1 MRPRYWFNPFR
12 DQVFRYVSN
21 SAMTDSGE
29 PCLRRVALIGNPNT
43 GKSTLFNCL
52 TGMRQKVG
60 NYPGVTVQKKTGTAL
75 IGAERVEIHDL
86 PGTYSLAAVSPDER
100 VVVDALRGA
109 VENLERPDL
118 VVCIVDATNLHRNLF
133 LAYQI
138 GQLGLPMVL
147 ALNYW
152 DSAKKRQIKV
162 DVEALKERLG
172 IPVVPISASRAE
184 GVAEL
189 KAAVAQALE
198 ESPLLL
204 TPIWPE
210 SISQAVE
217 EARSALPEICD
228 ERMDDASVMRG
239 VFEGDDQI
247 FIHSGASEGEAREAL
262 ERSKKALFKGGLNPA
277 NAEAVLLYR
286 HIKEIV
292 EPCINTSQSKRA
304 DGSESIDGLLTHK
317 WWGLLTFLA
326 LMYLVF
332 QSVYSWAG
340 PFMDVIENGKGIVQG
355 MLSSWLAPWPIIQS
369 LVTDGIIEGVGA
381 VVIFLPQILIL
392 FFFITLLEDTGY
404 MSRAAFLMDKLFS
417 WCGLSGKSFVPLLS
431 SYACAIPGVMATR
444 TIQDPKARLVTILVA
459 PFMSCS
465 ARLPVYVLLIGAFIE
480 PQYGAGVAGA
490 TLFGMHFVGLIV
502 AMPFAYLM
510 NRFVLKTPAQPFLL
524 ELPNY
529 QIPKVRDVSLRMYNQ
544 GKEFVVNAGTVIFAI
559 TIVIW
564 ALLYFPR
571 SESVEIETRG
581 AFLDALATEKGWSAE
596 EALAGV
602 EASEDL
608 RASLDHAISSAYI
621 EQSMMG
627 RVGKA
632 AQPVF
637 DGAGFDWKITVG
649 VLASF
654 PAREVIISTLGIIYS
669 LGGDVDAEASDLRDT
684 MAGQKWTSGA
694 RVGMPI
700 FTIPV
705 VIAIMV
711 FFALC
716 QQCGAT
722 LAIIAQETSWKWAG
736 VSFGFMTLLAWLAS
750 ILINQIGSMI

>member
-1 MRPRYWFNPFR
+1 
-12 DQVFRYVSN
+12 
-21 SAMTDSGE
+21 
-29 PCLRRVALIGNPNT
+29 
-43 GKSTLFNCL
+43 
-52 TGMRQKVG
+52 MRQKVG

-75 IGAERVEIHDL
+75 IGSEKVEIHDL
-86 PGTYSLAAVSPDER
+86 PGTYSLAAASPDER
-100 VVVDALRGA
+100 VVVDALRGE

-118 VVCIVDATNLHRNLF
+118 ALCIVDATNLQRNLF

-152 DSAKKRQIKV
+152 DSAKKRQIEV
-162 DVEALKERLG
+162 DVEELKKRLG
-172 IPVVPISASRAE
+172 IPIVPISASRAE

-189 KAAVAQALE
+189 KIAVAEALE

-210 SISQAVE
+210 TVIDAVE
-217 EARSALPEICD
+217 DAREALPQNCD
-228 ERMDDASVMRG
+228 ERMDDASIMRG
-239 VFEGDDQI
+239 IFEGDDQI
-247 FIHSGASEGEAREAL
+247 FIRAGASEGEARDAL
-262 ERSKKALFKGGLNPA
+262 EHSKKALFKGGLNPA
-277 NAEAVLLYR
+277 NAEAVLLFR

-292 EPCINTSQSKRA
+292 EPCINTSQSRRA
-304 DGSESIDGLLTHK
+304 DGSESIDGLLTHR
-317 WWGLLTFLA
+317 WWGLLAFLA

-340 PFMDVIENGKGIVQG
+340 PFMDLIEGGKGVVQEA
-355 MLSSWLAPWPIIQS
+355 LSNTLSPWPMLES

-480 PQYGAGVAGA
+480 PKYGAGIAGA

-510 NRFVLKTPAQPFLL
+510 NRFVLKTPPQPFLL

-529 QIPKVRDVSLRMYNQ
+529 QIPKVRDVLIRMYNQ

-564 ALLYFPR
+564 AMLYFPR
-571 SESVEIETRG
+571 PESVALEAQG
-581 AFLDALATEKGWSAE
+581 VFLESLAAENGWSIAE
-596 EALAGV
+596 SRVQLD
-602 EASEDL
+602 ASEDL
-608 RASLDHAISSAYI
+608 QEVLDHQVSSAYI
-621 EQSMMG
+621 EQSFMG
-627 RVGKA
+627 RIGKTV
-632 AQPVF
+632 QPVF
-637 DGAGFDWKITVG
+637 AGAGFDWKITVG
-649 VLASF
+649 VIASF
-654 PAREVIISTLGIIYS
+654 PAREVLISTLGIIYS
-669 LGGDVDAEASDLRDT
+669 LGGDVDEEAGDLRDT
-684 MAGQKWTSGA
+684 MASQTWSVGPQA
-694 RVGMPI
+694 GMPI

-722 LAIIAQETSWKWAG
+722 LAIIAQETSWKWAC

-750 ILINQIGSMI
+750 ILINQVGSMV

>member
-1 MRPRYWFNPFR
+1 M
-12 DQVFRYVSN
+12 SN
-21 SAMTDSGE
+21 SAKSDSGDGR
-29 PCLRRVALIGNPNT
+29 LRRVALIGNPNT

-75 IGAERVEIHDL
+75 IGSEKVEIHDL
-86 PGTYSLAAVSPDER
+86 PGTYSLAAASPDER
-100 VVVDALRGA
+100 VVVDALRGE

-118 VVCIVDATNLHRNLF
+118 ALCIVDATNLQRNLF

-152 DSAKKRQIKV
+152 DSAKKRQIEV
-162 DVEALKERLG
+162 DVEELKKRLG
-172 IPVVPISASRAE
+172 IPIVPISASRAE

-189 KAAVAQALE
+189 KIAVAEALE

-210 SISQAVE
+210 TVIDAVE
-217 EARSALPEICD
+217 DAREALPQNCD
-228 ERMDDASVMRG
+228 ERMDDASIMRG
-239 VFEGDDQI
+239 IFEGDDQI
-247 FIHSGASEGEAREAL
+247 FIRAGASEGEARDAL
-262 ERSKKALFKGGLNPA
+262 EHSKKALFKGGLNPA
-277 NAEAVLLYR
+277 NAEAVLLFR

-292 EPCINTSQSKRA
+292 EPCINTSQSRRA
-304 DGSESIDGLLTHK
+304 DGSESIDGLLTHR
-317 WWGLLTFLA
+317 WWGLLAFLA

-340 PFMDVIENGKGIVQG
+340 PFMDLIEGGKGVVQEA
-355 MLSSWLAPWPIIQS
+355 LSNTLSPWPMLES

-480 PQYGAGVAGA
+480 PKYGAGIAGA

-510 NRFVLKTPAQPFLL
+510 NRFVLKTPPQPFLL

-529 QIPKVRDVSLRMYNQ
+529 QIPKVRDVLIRMYNQ

-564 ALLYFPR
+564 AMLYFPR
-571 SESVEIETRG
+571 PESVALEAQG
-581 AFLDALATEKGWSAE
+581 VFLESLAAENGWSIAE
-596 EALAGV
+596 SRVQLD
-602 EASEDL
+602 ASEDL
-608 RASLDHAISSAYI
+608 QEVLDHQVSSAYI
-621 EQSMMG
+621 EQSFMG
-627 RVGKA
+627 RIGKTV
-632 AQPVF
+632 QPVF
-637 DGAGFDWKITVG
+637 AGAGFDWKITVG
-649 VLASF
+649 VIASF
-654 PAREVIISTLGIIYS
+654 PAREVLISTLGIIYS
-669 LGGDVDAEASDLRDT
+669 LGGDVDEEAGDLRET
-684 MAGQKWTSGA
+684 MASQTWSVGPQA
-694 RVGMPI
+694 GMPI

-722 LAIIAQETSWKWAG
+722 LAIIAQETSWKWAC

-750 ILINQIGSMI
+750 ILINQVGSMV

>member
-1 MRPRYWFNPFR
+1 
-12 DQVFRYVSN
+12 
-21 SAMTDSGE
+21 
-29 PCLRRVALIGNPNT
+29 
-43 GKSTLFNCL
+43 
-52 TGMRQKVG
+52 MRQKVG

-75 IGAERVEIHDL
+75 IGSEKVEIHDL
-86 PGTYSLAAVSPDER
+86 PGTYSLAAASPDER
-100 VVVDALRGA
+100 VVVDALRGE

-118 VVCIVDATNLHRNLF
+118 ALCIVDATNLQRNLF

-152 DSAKKRQIKV
+152 DSAKKRQIEV
-162 DVEALKERLG
+162 DVEELKKRLG
-172 IPVVPISASRAE
+172 IPIVPISASRAE

-189 KAAVAQALE
+189 KIAVAEALE

-210 SISQAVE
+210 TVIDAVE
-217 EARSALPEICD
+217 DAREALPQNCD
-228 ERMDDASVMRG
+228 ERMDDASIMRG
-239 VFEGDDQI
+239 IFEGDDQI
-247 FIHSGASEGEAREAL
+247 FIRAGASEGEARDAL
-262 ERSKKALFKGGLNPA
+262 EHSKKALFKGGLNPA
-277 NAEAVLLYR
+277 NAEAVLLFR

-292 EPCINTSQSKRA
+292 EPCINTSQSRRA
-304 DGSESIDGLLTHK
+304 DGSESIDGLLTHR
-317 WWGLLTFLA
+317 WWGLLAFLA

-340 PFMDVIENGKGIVQG
+340 PFMDLIEGGKGVVQEA
-355 MLSSWLAPWPIIQS
+355 LSNTLSPWPMLES
-369 LVTDGIIEGVGA
+369 LVKDGIIEGVGA

-480 PQYGAGVAGA
+480 PKYGAGIAGA

-510 NRFVLKTPAQPFLL
+510 NRFVLKTPPQPFLL

-529 QIPKVRDVSLRMYNQ
+529 QIPKVRDVLIRMYNQ

-564 ALLYFPR
+564 AMLYFPR
-571 SESVEIETRG
+571 PESVALEAQG
-581 AFLDALATEKGWSAE
+581 VFLESLAAENGWSIAE
-596 EALAGV
+596 SRVQLD
-602 EASEDL
+602 ASEDL
-608 RASLDHAISSAYI
+608 QEVLDHQVSSAYI
-621 EQSMMG
+621 EQSFMG
-627 RVGKA
+627 RIGKTV
-632 AQPVF
+632 QPVF
-637 DGAGFDWKITVG
+637 AGAGFDWKITVG
-649 VLASF
+649 VIASF
-654 PAREVIISTLGIIYS
+654 PAREVLISTLGIIYS
-669 LGGDVDAEASDLRDT
+669 LGGDVDEEAGDLRDT
-684 MAGQKWTSGA
+684 MASQTWSVGPQA
-694 RVGMPI
+694 GMPI

-722 LAIIAQETSWKWAG
+722 LAIIAQETSWKWAC

-750 ILINQIGSMI
+750 ILINQVGSMV

>member
-1 MRPRYWFNPFR
+1 M
-12 DQVFRYVSN
+12 SN
-21 SAMTDSGE
+21 SAKSDSGDGR
-29 PCLRRVALIGNPNT
+29 LRRVALIGNPNT

-75 IGAERVEIHDL
+75 IGSEKVEIHDL
-86 PGTYSLAAVSPDER
+86 PGTYSLAAASPDER
-100 VVVDALRGA
+100 VVVDALRGE

-118 VVCIVDATNLHRNLF
+118 ALCIVDATNLQRNLF

-152 DSAKKRQIKV
+152 DSAKKRQIEV
-162 DVEALKERLG
+162 DVEELKKRLG
-172 IPVVPISASRAE
+172 IPIVPISASRAE

-189 KAAVAQALE
+189 KIAVAEALE

-210 SISQAVE
+210 TVIDAVE
-217 EARSALPEICD
+217 DAREALPQKCD
-228 ERMDDASVMRG
+228 ERMDDASIMRG
-239 VFEGDDQI
+239 IFEGDDQI
-247 FIHSGASEGEAREAL
+247 FIRAGASEGEARDAL
-262 ERSKKALFKGGLNPA
+262 EHSKKALFKGGLNPA
-277 NAEAVLLYR
+277 NAEAVLLFR

-292 EPCINTSQSKRA
+292 EPCINTSQSRRA
-304 DGSESIDGLLTHK
+304 DGSESIDGLLTHR
-317 WWGLLTFLA
+317 WWGLLAFLA

-340 PFMDVIENGKGIVQG
+340 PFMDLIEGGKGVVQEA
-355 MLSSWLAPWPIIQS
+355 LSNTLSPWPMLES

-480 PQYGAGVAGA
+480 PKYGAGIAGA

-510 NRFVLKTPAQPFLL
+510 NRFVLKTPPQPFLL

-529 QIPKVRDVSLRMYNQ
+529 QIPKVRDVLIRMYNQ

-564 ALLYFPR
+564 AMLYFPR
-571 SESVEIETRG
+571 PESVALEAQG
-581 AFLDALATEKGWSAE
+581 VFLESLAAENGWSIAE
-596 EALAGV
+596 SRVQLD
-602 EASEDL
+602 ASEDL
-608 RASLDHAISSAYI
+608 QEVLDHQVSSAYI
-621 EQSMMG
+621 EQSFMG
-627 RVGKA
+627 RIGKTV
-632 AQPVF
+632 QPVF
-637 DGAGFDWKITVG
+637 AGAGFDWKITVG
-649 VLASF
+649 VIASF
-654 PAREVIISTLGIIYS
+654 PAREVLISTLGIIYS
-669 LGGDVDAEASDLRDT
+669 LGGDVDEEAGDLRDT
-684 MAGQKWTSGA
+684 MASQTWSVGPQA
-694 RVGMPI
+694 GMPI

-722 LAIIAQETSWKWAG
+722 LAIIAQETSWKWAC

-750 ILINQIGSMI
+750 ILINQVGSMV